1 MTSYLLTGRKSGI
14 KFILTYNEP
23 KTLIKTELIDGDK
36 WTPEQLMYFYC
47 RVVVE
52 LFVSDEKLINK
63 KSAGYDEFNAIFKIE
78 TVPVDTS
85 FEAFWNAY
93 TYKVGNIPRV
103 KKLWENLSNHEQIL
117 AIQTIKK
124 YNAWLA
130 KNTAVQ
136 KLYAETYLNQKRW
149 ENEF

>member
-14 KFILTYNEP
+14 KFILTYNET

-130 KNTAVQ
+130 KNTGVQ